1 MAGILKRMKKA
12 KVGRK
17 ITNTTNKAVSEGKK
31 RNVVRKIQNTSAKVG
46 TVAGKIDKVL
56 DNPIVR
62 GVALSNPYTAV
73 GYVGAKT
80 ALGST
85 QQLAGGVNKGAKF
98 ARSDQGKR
106 TIQKAKP
113 IVSGVKKTIV
123 KFV

>member
-12 KVGRK
+12 KIGRK

-31 RNVVRKIQNTSAKVG
+31 KNVVRKIQNTSAKVG
-46 TVAGKIDKVL
+46 QVSGKIDKVL
-56 DNPIVR
+56 DNPIIK
-62 GVALSNPYTAV
+62 AAAMTNPYTA
-73 GYVGAKT
+73 GAYIGT
-80 ALGST
+80 RAALAGT
-85 QQLAGGVNKGAKF
+85 QKAAGGVNKGAKF